1 MRTLMVLVLVV
12 VSAPVWAQANRPQTP
27 VEPFP
32 YEEIEVVVPVHDHH
46 KNHTNT

>member
-27 VEPFP
+27 VGPFP
-32 YEEIEVVVPVHDHH
+32 CTLIGIYPQVLTQDR
-46 KNHTNT
+46 